1 MPTLRELQD
10 AMRAELLGAGQP
22 VADGVSAAQL
32 VQANGIEPQQRLQ
45 IHRNHMRISL
55 TDALGGVHAAVK
67 AMVGEA
73 FFRAAAAGYIA
84 QEPPREPMLYAYGGR
99 FADFLADFPPAA
111 GLPYLP
117 DLARLEWA
125 MHESFHAADE
135 PALAAGTLAAV
146 PPQELD
152 DLVLTPRADARLVAS
167 AWPVDSLWRAALMPE
182 SNAIEALDINA
193 GGVSLL
199 LLRQAHDV
207 HIWRLSE
214 AEWCWLAACAAGKPM
229 AEAVASAGAA
239 DPEFDLATILAAH
252 LQRGTFGPLAVGG
265 A

>member
-1 MPTLRELQD
+1 MPTLPELQA
-10 AMRAELLGAGQP
+10 AMRAELLGAEPPGAIGGEA
-22 VADGVSAAQL
+22 ADFVK
-32 VQANGIEPQQRLQ
+32 ANGIDPQQRLQ

-55 TDALGGVHAAVK
+55 TEALAGVYAAVE

-73 FFRAAAAGYIA
+73 FFRAAAAEYIA
-84 QEPPREPMLYAYGGR
+84 QEPPREPMLYAYGGG
-99 FADFLADFPPAA
+99 FTDFLADFPPAA

-125 MHESFHAADE
+125 MHESFHAPDE
-135 PALAAGTLAAV
+135 PVLAAETLAEV
-146 PPQELD
+146 PPEELD
-152 DLVLTPRADARLVAS
+152 ALVLTPRADARLVAS
-167 AWPVDSLWRAALMPE
+167 TWPVDSLWRAALMPE

-207 HIWRLSE
+207 HMWRLAA
-214 AEWCWLAACAAGKPM
+214 AEWHWLAACAAGKPM
-229 AEAVASAGAA
+229 AEALALAGAA
-239 DPEFDLATILAAH
+239 DPGFDLATTLAAH
-252 LQRGTFGPLAVGG
+252 LQRGTFGPLATGG